1 MSKKKVIIVGPAF
14 PFRGGIA
21 NFNTALSDG
30 SFATI
35 AGTEILT
42 NKTLTS
48 PVINTP
54 TGDVATK
61 SDSDAVR
68 RAVRNIVMTN
78 YYERPFKPSLGGNI
92 RGLLF
97 ELDTDRKL
105 NRAKRRLKEAIEDFE
120 PRVSNVRCVFQTE
133 GNSLDVT
140 VFYNIKNGLSNQEL
154 QFTVNRTR

>member
-1 MSKKKVIIVGPAF
+1 MQLRRQEPQANCINSIMVDYVKPNSKNVAIKNAYKDLDLSF
-14 PFRGGIA
+14 
-21 NFNTALSDG
+21 TAHP
-30 SFATI
+30 I
-35 AGTEILT
+35 
-42 NKTLTS
+42 
-48 PVINTP
+48 

-105 NRAKRRLKEAIEDFE
+105 NRAKKRLTQAIEDFE
-120 PRVSNVRCVFQTE
+120 PRVQNVRCVFQSKD
-133 GNSLDVT
+133 NSLDVT

>member
-1 MSKKKVIIVGPAF
+1 MVDYVKPNSKNVAIKNAYKDLDLSF
-14 PFRGGIA
+14 
-21 NFNTALSDG
+21 TAHP
-30 SFATI
+30 I
-35 AGTEILT
+35 
-42 NKTLTS
+42 
-48 PVINTP
+48 

-105 NRAKRRLKEAIEDFE
+105 NRAKRRLAEAIEDFE
-120 PRVSNVRCVFQTE
+120 PRVEKVRCIFQTE
-133 GNSLDVT
+133 GNNLDVT

>member
-1 MSKKKVIIVGPAF
+1 MQLRRQEPQANCINSIMVDYVKPNSKNVAIKNAYKDLDLSF
-14 PFRGGIA
+14 
-21 NFNTALSDG
+21 TAHP
-30 SFATI
+30 I
-35 AGTEILT
+35 
-42 NKTLTS
+42 
-48 PVINTP
+48 

-105 NRAKRRLKEAIEDFE
+105 NRAKRRLAEAIEDFE
-120 PRVSNVRCVFQTE
+120 PRVEKVRCVFETE
-133 GNSLDVT
+133 GNNLDVT

>member
-1 MSKKKVIIVGPAF
+1 MVDYVKPNSKNVAIKNAYKDLDLSF
-14 PFRGGIA
+14 
-21 NFNTALSDG
+21 TAHP
-30 SFATI
+30 I
-35 AGTEILT
+35 
-42 NKTLTS
+42 
-48 PVINTP
+48 

-105 NRAKRRLKEAIEDFE
+105 NRAKKRLTQAIEDFE
-120 PRVSNVRCVFQTE
+120 PRVQNVRCVFQTKD
-133 GNSLDVT
+133 NSLDVT

>member
-1 MSKKKVIIVGPAF
+1 MVDYVKPNGKNVAIKSAYKDLDLMF
-14 PFRGGIA
+14 
-21 NFNTALSDG
+21 
-30 SFATI
+30 
-35 AGTEILT
+35 
-42 NKTLTS
+42 TS
-48 PVINTP
+48 HPI

-105 NRAKRRLKEAIEDFE
+105 NRARRRLAETIEDFE
-120 PRVSNVRCVFQTE
+120 PRVSNVRCLFRTE

-154 QFTVNRTR
+154 QFTVDRVR

>member
-1 MSKKKVIIVGPAF
+1 MVDYVVNKGKNVAIKEAYRDLDLF
-14 PFRGGIA
+14 F
-21 NFNTALSDG
+21 TAHP
-30 SFATI
+30 I
-35 AGTEILT
+35 
-42 NKTLTS
+42 
-48 PVINTP
+48 

-105 NRAKRRLKEAIEDFE
+105 NRAKKRLTQAIEDFE
-120 PRVSNVRCVFQTE
+120 PRVQNVRCVFQSKD
-133 GNSLDVT
+133 NSLDVT

>member
-1 MSKKKVIIVGPAF
+1 MVDYVKTNSKNVAIKSAYQDLDLLF
-14 PFRGGIA
+14 
-21 NFNTALSDG
+21 TAHPL
-30 SFATI
+30 
-35 AGTEILT
+35 
-42 NKTLTS
+42 
-48 PVINTP
+48 

-61 SDSDAVR
+61 KDSDAVR
-68 RAVRNIVMTN
+68 RSVRNIVMTN

-105 NRAKRRLKEAIEDFE
+105 NRAKKRLAEAIQDFE
-120 PRVSNVRCVFQTE
+120 PRVENVRCKFDTTD
-133 GNSLDVT
+133 NRLDVV